1 MQRSAAPLAVVVNY
15 ACHPVSLGGQ
25 MRLVSADFPGVAREV
40 VERLVGGTALFLQGA
55 CGDINPGLMG
65 PDWEHPRRQGH
76 ALGAAAAQAALV
88 AEPAAATPLRVVR
101 ETVDLPPLLPPSAGV
116 ARERLAALEA
126 EGQRLEAQ
134 GGGAGQRWWNRRG
147 LERAR
152 AALAALEGGAPLP
165 PLGAPLAALRVGDA
179 ALATNPAE
187 LFCEIVMAIK
197 AGSPFPWTAVAGYT
211 DAAVWYVPT
220 RAAYPEGGY
229 EVERACRVAPEAG
242 ELIAAT
248 GARLLASLA
257 G

>member
-1 MQRSAAPLAVVVNY
+1 
-15 ACHPVSLGGQ
+15 
-25 MRLVSADFPGVAREV
+25 
-40 VERLVGGTALFLQGA
+40 
-55 CGDINPGLMG
+55 
-65 PDWEHPRRQGH
+65 
-76 ALGAAAAQAALV
+76 
-88 AEPAAATPLRVVR
+88 
-101 ETVDLPPLLPPSAGV
+101 V
-116 ARERLAALEA
+116 ARERVAALEA

-165 PLGAPLAALRVGDA
+165 PLEAPLAALRLGDA

-187 LFCEIVMAIK
+187 LFCEIGMAIK